1 MLDCDTCDRCI
12 ELRCTEFC
20 GEECSWCEG
29 PAVEDCE
36 KAILVRTSARLV
48 ACDACIV
55 RGVSLTNG
63 WTPSGLE

>member
-1 MLDCDTCDRCI
+1 VQL
-12 ELRCTEFC
+12 LRER
-20 GEECSWCEG
+20 

-36 KAILVRTSARLV
+36 KTILVRTSARLV

-55 RGVSLTNG
+55 RGVSLTYG